1 MADRTFTPQLPGSRL
16 CECGVL
22 AEHHGEGMRC
32 PAASSFPR
40 PPRDEA
46 EREACEFWT
55 DKREMG
61 PAHSCLV
68 RSPHSNNCCTRR
80 VGHEGDH
87 VDSTTRDVIEARWPA
102 TPAEPS
108 PLTERLAEALRR
120 LHAVAHPE
128 SKDALRCLYAALLAE
143 YDASRAVPPVTTEA
157 REPAPTPSTQGA
169 TWRREPPTVEE
180 VRGCPEWKFQRE
192 SGGTVEIE
200 LRVSEEFGVIDDDGD
215 AVASHKFYR
224 RGEWS
229 PCLPPGTAPT
239 PPAVDPRLVEAA
251 RTDVTINAALKC
263 HEVLGASLVEAL
275 TAAVLDLARWR
286 KERISEVTRAVMMQP
301 PPAIVMAAPAP
312 STQGATP
319 LSLHTAAN
327 FVTRAW
333 ADLTSQEMY
342 GESIASAVDPEHL
355 EAFDEMIGALREA
368 AKRTAP
374 TPPDEVRDAAQRLL
388 AYMDGRAV
396 SHCNVHPQ
404 CTDQDNPLRRE
415 NWCPWCTAVG
425 DLRDALA
432 AVRAPR
438 RGR

>member
-239 PPAVDPRLVEAA
+239 PP
-251 RTDVTINAALKC
+251 
-263 HEVLGASLVEAL
+263 
-275 TAAVLDLARWR
+275 
-286 KERISEVTRAVMMQP
+286 
-301 PPAIVMAAPAP
+301 
-312 STQGATP
+312 
-319 LSLHTAAN
+319 
-327 FVTRAW
+327 
-333 ADLTSQEMY
+333 
-342 GESIASAVDPEHL
+342 
-355 EAFDEMIGALREA
+355 
-368 AKRTAP
+368 
-374 TPPDEVRDAAQRLL
+374 DEVRDAAQRLL